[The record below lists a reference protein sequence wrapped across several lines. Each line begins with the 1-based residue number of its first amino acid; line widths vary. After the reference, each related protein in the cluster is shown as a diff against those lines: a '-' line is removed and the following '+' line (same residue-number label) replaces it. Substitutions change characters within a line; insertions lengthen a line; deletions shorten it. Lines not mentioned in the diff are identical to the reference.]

1 MKKLLTIL
9 LLMVCYSGFADSIE
23 TKLEQYKLLYEK
35 QLINQS
41 EYEKLKQE
49 YLFPEKIEI
58 QKPKENI
65 DEIEEK
71 REKVKNKMMDLK
83 NTYITQLVGGTILL
97 SGGIAAIGVGAHYRI
112 NSIPDISKYTK
123 GTTINYVGY
132 KSEVDRI
139 RIKYIAYL
147 SAGSGLTVIGII
159 LDALGIHNKVLYDNT
174 KNGITLKLS
183 DEGIGLK
190 LCLK

>member
-1 MKKLLTIL
+1 
-9 LLMVCYSGFADSIE
+9 MVCYSGFADSIE